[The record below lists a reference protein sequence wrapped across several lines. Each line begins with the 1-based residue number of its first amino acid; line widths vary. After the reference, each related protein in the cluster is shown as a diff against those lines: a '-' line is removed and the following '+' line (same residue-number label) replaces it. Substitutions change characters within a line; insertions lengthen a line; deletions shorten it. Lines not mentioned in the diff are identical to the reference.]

1 MYLLFKFGDHK
12 YDRLGDINCYIK
24 SFMVTSE
31 KAELTA
37 PLSAISQDF
46 QNKNTNFRIQKSR
59 IRLEEKQEEGEE
71 EHR

>member
-1 MYLLFKFGDHK
+1 
-12 YDRLGDINCYIK
+12 
-24 SFMVTSE
+24 MVTLE

-37 PLSAISQDF
+37 PLSTILQDF
-46 QNKNTNFRIQKSR
+46 QNRNTNFRIQKSR